1 MCSQFIGKESLM
13 SQIVVARV
21 ITEDTKRVLYTFWK
35 WEILIPSELGKED
48 FEVVELEF
56 DL

>member
-1 MCSQFIGKESLM
+1 M